1 MRLIGC
7 ILLIISTTAAGC
19 YLSAM
24 IKRRIRLFN
33 TLALL
38 AGNVSAAIRYSG
50 DDITKILLQE
60 GLLLKLDFIK
70 NAVSCVEKGE
80 ALEKGWQESVDGI
93 PVFCGITKEDR
104 ALIKQFGSKLG
115 TTDVYGQTD
124 HCEYFKEL
132 FHSRASKLAQ
142 ECVGKS
148 RVYRCLGFFSGAAI
162 SLAVI

>member
-1 MRLIGC
+1 
-7 ILLIISTTAAGC
+7 
-19 YLSAM
+19 M
-24 IKRRIRLFN
+24 IKRRVRLFN
-33 TLALL
+33 NLALL
-38 AGNVSAAIRYSG
+38 AGNVSAAIRYNG

-60 GLLLKLDFIK
+60 GQLLKLDFIK

-80 ALEKGWQESVDGI
+80 TLEKSWQKSVDGI
-93 PVFCGITKEDR
+93 PISCGITKEDR

-142 ECVGKS
+142 ECINKS
-148 RVYRCLGFFSGAAI
+148 KVYRCLGFFSGVAI